1 MFACVLLQ
9 LLLKQINKQKL
20 SKSNFIHSI
29 LVSSS
34 GFPHYSLDLSENT
47 CLAVIIHS
55 LFSSSSQTS
64 IHG

>member
-1 MFACVLLQ
+1 MFAYVLLQ
-9 LLLKQINKQKL
+9 LLLKQIPKQKL
-20 SKSNFIHSI
+20 SKANFNYKS
-29 LVSSS
+29 LVNSS
-34 GFPHYSLDLSENT
+34 GLPHYSLDLSENT

>member
-1 MFACVLLQ
+1 MFACVLLAF
-9 LLLKQINKQKL
+9 LLKQIPKQKL
-20 SKSNFIHSI
+20 SKANFTNKSS
-29 LVSSS
+29 VDSS

-47 CLAVIIHS
+47 CLEVIIHS